1 MKKFKSM
8 LHIICLTVIFCL
20 SQILPVVNFYEPN
33 HNVYVTRIQS
43 NKSGLQRTTQ
53 ESIQKVIPVCV
64 LVEVRGQY
72 DENYQPIKWY
82 GSGVI
87 VSENGVIVTAGHIVK
102 DAVDIRVTLNDGRE
116 YKAIDFEY
124 ESTTDLGIIKID
136 ANDLSIAPIG
146 RMDNKVLG
154 GLVFTVGSP
163 FGKMFFNT
171 VTVGVISGLKR
182 DIPFFGEKLI
192 LQIDAATAPG
202 KSGGGVFDFRGNLI
216 GIMVGIKR
224 GYEDINLCIPVNIVR
239 HVLNKYCAKENLE
252 NVE

>member
-1 MKKFKSM
+1 MIKSM
-8 LHIICLTVIFCL
+8 LRILCFVTIFCAA
-20 SQILPVVNFYEPN
+20 QILPIINFYEPN
-33 HNVYVTRIQS
+33 QNVYVTRIQS
-43 NKSGLQRTTQ
+43 NKSGLQRTMQ
-53 ESIQKVIPVCV
+53 ESIQKVIPACV
-64 LVEVRGQY
+64 FVEVRGQY
-72 DENYQPIKWY
+72 DDYYQPIKWF

-87 VSENGVIVTAGHIVK
+87 VSENGIIITAGHIVEN
-102 DAVDIRVTLNDGRE
+102 AVDIRVTLNDGGE

-136 ANDLSIAPIG
+136 ANDLSIVSIG
-146 RMDNKVLG
+146 RIDNKVLG

-224 GYEDINLCIPVNIVR
+224 GYEDINLCIPVNVIE
-239 HVLNKYCAKENLE
+239 HVLDKYCAKENLE
-252 NVE
+252 NVK